1 MSESTTSQHN
11 LSGTHVVV
19 IGAGFGGV
27 SAAAYLAQAGYKVT
41 VYEKSSRVGGQAG
54 VIDREGFRFDM
65 RPGWYRL
72 PAGHDRWFT
81 GLGARREDYYT
92 VRRVDPSYKVCFC
105 SSAPNEV
112 GNAVTIPAD
121 LAASQAL
128 FETYEPGAGKR
139 LTAFLKQAQRKYD
152 RAMSELIYRN
162 SNSLFDRLK
171 GAILQNLRQLTLFTT
186 HRDRVERF
194 FTHPYLRKILQ
205 APVASFGMLAAK
217 TPAACTQMNYIDFCL
232 GMWYPEGGLGKVV
245 ESMHKV
251 AESHGARF
259 VFNTEVTGI
268 RSSSGGASRVYVRS
282 NCDEDEVHADAVV
295 PSADYPYSLSLYG
308 LYGRP
313 GRADRADRAD
323 RAGRP
328 GEKTL
333 SAAQLNYYVGFSCK
347 LPQLAHRTFFWDA
360 DCDDNLAAVSG
371 NTGVPDIPLFYLEI
385 PSITDPSCAPEGH
398 EAVSITVPLAP
409 GLEDS
414 DELRQHCFNIVLDQ
428 IEKVTGKTLREAV
441 VFYET
446 AWFASMQNSEKL
458 SNFSGSNSPLRR
470 VSGTFIS
477 NEVLAA
483 THSTE

>member
-1 MSESTTSQHN
+1 MSEFTTSQHN
-11 LSGTHVVV
+11 VSGTHVVV

-41 VYEKSSRVGGQAG
+41 VYEKSSRVGDQAG

-65 RPGWYRL
+65 RPGWNRL

-92 VRRVDPSYKVCFC
+92 VRRVDPSYKVYFC
-105 SSAPNEV
+105 SSLRSEV
-112 GNAVTIPAD
+112 GNAVTVPAD
-121 LAASQAL
+121 LAAAQAL
-128 FETYEPGAGKR
+128 FETYELGAGKR
-139 LTAFLKQAQRKYD
+139 LAAFLKQAQRRYD
-152 RAMSELIYRN
+152 RAMSELMYRN

-171 GAILQNLRQLTLFTT
+171 GAILQNLRQLTLITT

-205 APVASFGMLAAK
+205 APVASFGMSAAK

-295 PSADYPYSLSLYG
+295 PSGDYSCSLSLS

-313 GRADRADRAD
+313 GRADRA
-323 RAGRP
+323 GRP
-328 GEKTL
+328 GERSL
-333 SAAQLNYYVGFSCK
+333 SAAQLNYCVGFSCK
-347 LPQLAHRTFFWDA
+347 LPQLAHRTVFWDT

-371 NTGVPDIPLFYLEI
+371 NTGGPDIPLFYLEI

-414 DELRQHCFNIVLDQ
+414 DELRQQCFTIVLDQ

-441 VFYET
+441 VFHET
-446 AWFASMQNSEKL
+446 TWFAPMHNLEKL
-458 SNFSGSNSPLRR
+458 SNFSQSNSPLRR
-470 VSGTFIS
+470 VSGTFIDS
-477 NEVLAA
+477 EVRAA

>member
-65 RPGWYRL
+65 RPGRYRL
-72 PAGHDRWFT
+72 LAGHDRWFT

-92 VRRVDPSYKVCFC
+92 VRRVDPSYKVYFC
-105 SSAPNEV
+105 SSLRNEV

-128 FETYEPGAGKR
+128 FETYEPGAGER
-139 LTAFLKQAQRKYD
+139 LTAFLKQAQRRYN
-152 RAMSELIYRN
+152 RAMSELMYRN
-162 SNSLFDRLK
+162 SNSLFHRLK

-186 HRDRVERF
+186 HRDRVERS

-205 APVASFGMLAAK
+205 APVASFGMSAAE

-232 GMWYPEGGLGKVV
+232 GMWYPEGGLGKVA

-295 PSADYPYSLSLYG
+295 PSGDYPYSLSHC
-308 LYGRP
+308 GRP
-313 GRADRADRAD
+313 GRADRSC
-323 RAGRP
+323 RP

-347 LPQLAHRTFFWDA
+347 LPRLAHRTFFWDA
-360 DCDDNLAAVSG
+360 DCDDNLAAVRG
-371 NTGVPDIPLFYLEI
+371 NTGGPHIPLFYLEI

-398 EAVSITVPLAP
+398 EAVSITVPFAS

-414 DELRQHCFNIVLDQ
+414 HELRQQCFTIVLDQ

-441 VFYET
+441 VFHET
-446 AWFASMQNSEKL
+446 AWFASMHDSKKL
-458 SNFSGSNSPLRR
+458 SNFSQRNSPLRR
-470 VSGTFIS
+470 VSGTFMDS
-477 NEVLAA
+477 KVRAA
-483 THSTE
+483 MHSTE